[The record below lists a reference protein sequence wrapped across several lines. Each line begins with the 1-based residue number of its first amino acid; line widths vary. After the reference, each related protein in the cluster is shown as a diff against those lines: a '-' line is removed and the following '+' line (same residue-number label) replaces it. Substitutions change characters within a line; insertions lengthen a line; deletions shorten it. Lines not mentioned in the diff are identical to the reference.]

1 VVDTGL
7 VVLILGG
14 IVVVGALVLL
24 WRAQSG
30 GSLKVSLSDVFKLDL
45 TLSPQNTASAQE
57 AVRDANKKQGHK
69 ESTAELTDVGKSSV
83 LARILWVDDVPDN
96 NVYETL
102 ALADL
107 GKFVTVATSTEAA
120 RAYLSRMD
128 FAAIITDLS
137 RNGDGDAGLKFI
149 QEVRATGN
157 RVPIIVYTS
166 HAPDVP
172 SEVRDAGADAI
183 VDLPHKLVSE
193 VESRV
198 VSGRSR

>member
-1 VVDTGL
+1 MVDTGL

-24 WRAQSG
+24 WRAKS

-45 TLSPQNTASAQE
+45 TLSPQNTASAQD
-57 AVRDANKKQGHK
+57 AVREANKKQGHQGPA
-69 ESTAELTDVGKSSV
+69 AELTDVGNRSV
-83 LARILWVDDVPDN
+83 LARILWVDDLPDN

-107 GKFVTVATSTEAA
+107 GKFVTAATSTEAA
-120 RAYLSRMD
+120 RAYLSRLD

-137 RNGDGDAGLKFI
+137 RDGDRDAGLKFI
-149 QEVRATGN
+149 REVRETGN
-157 RVPIIVYTS
+157 RIPIIVYTS
-166 HAPDVP
+166 SAPRVP
-172 SEVRDAGADAI
+172 GEVRDAGADAI
-183 VDLPHKLVSE
+183 VDLPHELVRE

-198 VSGRSR
+198 VSGKSR